1 VKTTIELDDG
11 LYRRLKAEAA
21 LRGRTV
27 KDLVAEAVQHVL
39 AEPAVSPLAAPK
51 PAAASPEPPWFGM
64 LRGYSRNAAGRHDL
78 ASIRRSIARGRAAP

>member
-1 VKTTIELDDG
+1 MKATIEFDDA
-11 LYRRLKAEAA
+11 LYRQLKAEAA

-39 AEPAVSPLAAPK
+39 AAPAVPPLAAPK
-51 PAAASPEPPWFGM
+51 PVAASPEPRWFGM
-64 LRGYSRNAAGRHDL
+64 LRGYARNAAGRHDL